1 MLSERRKY
9 LHYQGIYA
17 NTYFWR
23 TMQQQEI
30 DYLEEIDGKFSA
42 FEIKWNS
49 QKKPRFTKTF
59 IENYPVEEC
68 QVINPDTFSEWLR

>member
-1 MLSERRKY
+1 
-9 LHYQGIYA
+9 
-17 NTYFWR
+17 
-23 TMQQQEI
+23 MQQQEI